1 MIFSEFPENIEKTY
15 LKENLLMDV
24 PYFVKEHP
32 WMSAFA
38 EATLK
43 NILVEITLPKV
54 VLENKMVP

>member
-1 MIFSEFPENIEKTY
+1 MFFSEFPENIEKTY

-38 EATLK
+38 EATL
-43 NILVEITLPKV
+43 IFLVEVNLPQGC
-54 VLENKMVP
+54 P